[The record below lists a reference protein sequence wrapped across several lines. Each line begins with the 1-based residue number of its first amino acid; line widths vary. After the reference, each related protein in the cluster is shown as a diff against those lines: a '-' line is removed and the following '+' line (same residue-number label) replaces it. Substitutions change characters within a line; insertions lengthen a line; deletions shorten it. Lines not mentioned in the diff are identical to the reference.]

1 MFQGSPH
8 ILLDEKGRMSVPT
21 RFRAALLEQCGG
33 RLTFTRH
40 PDGCALLYPR
50 ELWTKKRS
58 ELMALPYAAR
68 GFQRIVM
75 GSAIDVE
82 MDGNGRILVPSEI
95 REACGLSKEIV
106 LVGLGSHF
114 ELWDAKRLAESE
126 KAAQKENLSEIAA
139 SFNF

>member
-21 RFRAALLEQCGG
+21 RFKAVLLEQFNGQM
-33 RLTFTRH
+33 TFTRH

-50 ELWTKKRS
+50 ALWEKKRA
-58 ELMALPYAAR
+58 ELMELPYAAR
-68 GFQRIVM
+68 VFQRIVM
-75 GSAIDVE
+75 GSAIDVD
-82 MDGNGRILVPSEI
+82 MASNGRLLVPSEI

-114 ELWDAKRLAESE
+114 ELWDAKQLAESE
-126 KAAQKENLSEIAA
+126 KAAKEENLSEIAA